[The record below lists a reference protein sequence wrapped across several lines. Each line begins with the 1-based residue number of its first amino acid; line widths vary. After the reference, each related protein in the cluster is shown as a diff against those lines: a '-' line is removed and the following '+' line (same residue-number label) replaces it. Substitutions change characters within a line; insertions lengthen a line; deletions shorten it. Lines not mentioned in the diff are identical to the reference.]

1 MFGRRK
7 REEAAAAEAARE
19 SERRALFERLAERP
33 ENICPFL
40 GLEDERA
47 GYVDGVSD
55 EHRCFAFGDPAPLSA
70 EQQTRVCQERGYGNC
85 PRYLRGVLVIPT
97 SELEALRHR
106 RAPQT
111 AASDGPTTGSV
122 TGLTSGQASEAPKL
136 NKLPPPPPVARPEP
150 IEPTPG
156 KTEWDLLQ
164 EERAEEGPRFS
175 SFLWV
180 GMLLLLVAV
189 AALGAYTFRDQL
201 GLVPPEPT
209 ATPRVFATPTPS
221 PSPSPTPEITPG
233 PSVEGT
239 PLPTPPPVAWQ
250 WVDCEPG
257 AACEGE
263 IVIRDQMAGFLARAF
278 ELAPIEGSDA
288 FVDIA
293 GNPYRGQINAVA
305 AAGLTLGCTPTE
317 YCPSGQV
324 TMEQMAT
331 FIQRAFRIP
340 STDADFFTDDEDS
353 PHEAAINAVRAAGIA
368 AGCGDGLFCP
378 RDLVTRGEMAGFLH
392 RAQSLNP

>member
-7 REEAAAAEAARE
+7 REEVAAAEAARE
-19 SERRALFERLAERP
+19 SERRALFERLAQRP

-97 SELEALRHR
+97 SELEALRQR
-106 RAPQT
+106 RAPQPEAP
-111 AASDGPTTGSV
+111 AAGKV
-122 TGLTSGQASEAPKL
+122 TGLTSQPAEAPKL
-136 NKLPPPPPVARPEP
+136 TTPPPPPIAVPRPEP
-150 IEPTPG
+150 IEPEG
-156 KTEWDLLQ
+156 GRTEWDKLQ
-164 EERAEEGPRFS
+164 EERAKEGPRFS
-175 SFLWV
+175 AFLWV
-180 GMLLLLVAV
+180 GMLLLLVAL
-189 AALGAYTFRDQL
+189 AAVGAYAFRDQL

-221 PSPSPTPEITPG
+221 PSPSPTPVP
-233 PSVEGT
+233 T
-239 PLPTPPPVAWQ
+239 PLATPPPIAWE
-250 WVDCEPG
+250 WVECEPG
-257 AACEGE
+257 AACESE
-263 IVIRDQMAGFLARAF
+263 VVIRDQMANFLARAF
-278 ELAPIEGSDA
+278 ELAPVGGEDA

-293 GNPYRGQINAVA
+293 GNPYREQINAVA
-305 AAGLTLGCTPTE
+305 TAGLTLGCTPTE

-340 STDADFFTDDEDS
+340 ATDVDYFTDDDDS
-353 PHEAAINAVRAAGIA
+353 PHERAINAIREAGIA

-378 RDLVTRGEMAGFLH
+378 RQLVTRGEMAGFLS
-392 RAQSLNP
+392 RAQALSN